1 MGYYKVLSVPILTCD
16 HPHYKGLYRSEPPP
30 KSDEKN
36 RFMELWERS
45 IQNYDK
51 IMGMTTELTIDE
63 MKEFACLATQ
73 ITGDYFEVIFF
84 SEYFECPHQ
93 SEYYGIDVAGFGGY
107 SMVGE
112 NFFTTSVENGIFH
125 LTDVLNQYFR
135 ARLNSNGLFS
145 KIEDAASFRT
155 VLYDLNSLSPGYVEE
170 EDWRIL
176 HIFRVK

>member
-73 ITGDYFEVIFF
+73 ITGDYFEVILR
-84 SEYFECPHQ
+84 CTP
-93 SEYYGIDVAGFGGY
+93 
-107 SMVGE
+107 
-112 NFFTTSVENGIFH
+112 
-125 LTDVLNQYFR
+125 
-135 ARLNSNGLFS
+135 
-145 KIEDAASFRT
+145 
-155 VLYDLNSLSPGYVEE
+155 LSRQKMS
-170 EDWRIL
+170 RIK
-176 HIFRVK
+176 V